1 MPPQQHTEDLIDLE
15 GFAEEDI
22 EAIETIASERGISFD
37 EAVKQLLQEH
47 IKKRREKAKK
57 GVLARLFRFPGANTR

>member
-1 MPPQQHTEDLIDLE
+1 MPQPPHTEDRIDLE

-22 EAIETIASERGISFD
+22 AAIETVAAERGISFD
-37 EAVKQLLQEH
+37 DAVKQLLLED

-57 GVLARLFRFPGANTR
+57 GVLARLFGFPRVNKR